1 MPQPLAMAEHAAA
14 GAVPA
19 GFVAREAAWSLDAS
33 IVLLSTALLTWVKV
47 VNALVILQQAWRE
60 LQRVAAARMAEAL
73 SQVSDPG
80 GLVSQVLR
88 DPALHAVAATV
99 ESAVYGVL
107 LPPLL
112 VFALLAAL
120 YWIGFERSAWQATPG
135 KRALGLQVT
144 DMQGHRLDPAR
155 AATRHVAGALSWLT
169 LNLGHALAAVPPQ
182 KRALHDY
189 IAGTRVVHGDGEPR
203 LPGWAKAWV
212 AVQVL
217 LAVGLPAWLVLRY
230 IAGLQAV
237 MLQVGLQQG

>member
-1 MPQPLAMAEHAAA
+1 MKVASALA
-14 GAVPA
+14 V
-19 GFVAREAAWSLDAS
+19 
-33 IVLLSTALLTWVKV
+33 
-47 VNALVILQQAWRE
+47 LQQAWRQ
-60 LQRVAAARMAEAL
+60 LQQVAAARMAEVL
-73 SQVSDPG
+73 SQVSDPA

-88 DPALHAVAATV
+88 DPALRATAATA

-112 VFALLAAL
+112 VFAVLAAG

-135 KRALGLQVT
+135 KRALALQVT
-144 DMQGHRLDPAR
+144 DLQGRRLDFAR
-155 AATRHVAGALSWLT
+155 AAARHVAGALSWLT

-212 AVQVL
+212 AWQVL

-230 IAGLQAV
+230 IAGLQAA
-237 MLQVGLQQG
+237 MLQASLLQS

>member
-1 MPQPLAMAEHAAA
+1 MAERVGA

-19 GFVAREAAWSLDAS
+19 GFLAREAAWSLDAS
-33 IVLLSTALLTWVKV
+33 IVLVATALLTWMKV
-47 VNALVILQQAWRE
+47 ASALAVLQQAWRQ
-60 LQRVAAARMAEAL
+60 LQQVAAARMAEVL
-73 SQVSDPG
+73 SQVSDPA
-80 GLVSQVLR
+80 GLVSQLLR
-88 DPALHAVAATV
+88 DPALRATAATA

-112 VFALLAAL
+112 VFAVLAAG

-135 KRALGLQVT
+135 KRALALQVT
-144 DMQGHRLDPAR
+144 DLQGRRLDLAR
-155 AATRHVAGALSWLT
+155 AAARHVAGALSWLT

-189 IAGTRVVHGDGEPR
+189 IAGTRVMHGDGEPR

-212 AVQVL
+212 AWQVL

-230 IAGLQAV
+230 IAGLQAA
-237 MLQVGLQQG
+237 MLQASLLQS

>member
-1 MPQPLAMAEHAAA
+1 MAERAA
-14 GAVPA
+14 GDAVPA
-19 GFVAREAAWSLDAS
+19 GFLAREAAWSLDAT
-33 IVLLSTALLTWVKV
+33 IVFAATTLLTWMKV
-47 VNALVILQQAWRE
+47 ANALVTLQQAWRQ
-60 LQRVAAARMAEAL
+60 LQQVAAARMAEAL
-73 SQVSDPG
+73 SQVSDPV
-80 GLVSQVLR
+80 GLVTQLLR
-88 DPALHAVAATV
+88 DPALRDTAAAV

-112 VFALLAAL
+112 VFVVLAAG

-135 KRALGLQVT
+135 KRALALQVT
-144 DMQGHRLDPAR
+144 DRQGRRLDLAR
-155 AATRHVAGALSWLT
+155 AAARHVAGALSWLT

-212 AVQVL
+212 AVQL
-217 LAVGLPAWLVLRY
+217 LFAVGLPAWLVLRY

-237 MLQVGLQQG
+237 MLQASLLQG

>member
-1 MPQPLAMAEHAAA
+1 MPRLRVMAERVADD
-14 GAVPA
+14 AVPA
-19 GFVAREAAWSLDAS
+19 GFLAREAAWSLDAS
-33 IVLLSTALLTWVKV
+33 IVLVATTLLTWMKV
-47 VNALVILQQAWRE
+47 TSALTVLQQAWRQ
-60 LQRVAAARMAEAL
+60 LQQVAAARMAEAL
-73 SQVSDPG
+73 TQVSDPA
-80 GLVSQVLR
+80 GLVSQLLR
-88 DPALHAVAATV
+88 DPALRATAATA

-112 VFALLAAL
+112 VFALLAAA

-135 KRALGLQVT
+135 KRALALQVT
-144 DMQGHRLDPAR
+144 DLQGRRLHGAR
-155 AATRHVAGALSWLT
+155 AAARHVAGALSWLT

-212 AVQVL
+212 ALQVL

-230 IAGLQAV
+230 IAGLQAA
-237 MLQVGLQQG
+237 MLQATLLQG